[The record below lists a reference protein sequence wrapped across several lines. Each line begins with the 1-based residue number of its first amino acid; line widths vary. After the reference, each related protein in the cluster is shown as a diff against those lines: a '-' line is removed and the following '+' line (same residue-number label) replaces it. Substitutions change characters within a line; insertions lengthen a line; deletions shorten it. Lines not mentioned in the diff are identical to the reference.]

1 MTMSPMQL
9 SLGTAKYILAFEIKY
24 NICTDVCNFNC
35 RDGLGKLQNLS
46 ENPPLEAPACQEDQL
61 KVSFLMRQTII
72 VRRMKMLRRLF
83 SW

>member
-1 MTMSPMQL
+1 MTRSPMEL
-9 SLGTAKYILAFEIKY
+9 SLGTAKHILAFEIKY

-61 KVSFLMRQTII
+61 KVSFFDEADNDCEENE
-72 VRRMKMLRRLF
+72 KC
-83 SW
+83 